1 MRSDYVGPDMLGHVL
16 AALTP
21 ENALAL
27 EVAAHTGLRIS
38 DVLSI
43 ESDRLAPRMYVRES
57 KTGKSRRISLSKQLL
72 DRMYALKGRKFVFE
86 GRLDWR
92 KHRTRQAVYKDL
104 TRAARAFR
112 CDVNLTPHST
122 RKLYAVESYHQSGD
136 MAKVQKLLNHDDPA
150 VTALYA
156 MADLLTARRFPDRV
170 PS

>member
-57 KTGKSRRISLSKQLL
+57 KTGKSRRISLSKQLF
-72 DRMYALKGRKFVFE
+72 DRMCAIKGRRFVFE
-86 GRLDWR
+86 GRLDW
-92 KHRTRQAVYKDL
+92 KQHRTRQAVYKDL
-104 TRAARAFR
+104 VRAARAFR
-112 CDVNLTPHST
+112 CDVCLTPHST
-122 RKLYAVESYHQSGD
+122 RKLYAVESYRQSGD

-156 MADLLTARRFPDRV
+156 MADVLTARRHSKRFP
-170 PS
+170 S